1 MQSEVKFILNTC
13 LLEIEPKY
21 SQIALECIK
30 TIMLNVNRITV
41 ALCLVYYIL
50 QYTMYSIF

>member
-1 MQSEVKFILNTC
+1 MQSEVMFILNTC

-21 SQIALECIK
+21 SQIALEYIK